1 MIFIN
6 QISSMIRTATSL
18 DGISG
23 ITAGMANQDC
33 KLAMFGDAGSSP
45 AQGSIS
51 SRSDASIPP
60 TGTEPPK
67 AENVI
72 SQIVIAK
79 GVRFPGR
86 EHDYGVRKS
95 LREVHGGFP
104 VSDEFRK
111 EEDD

>member
-1 MIFIN
+1 MI
-6 QISSMIRTATSL
+6 
-18 DGISG
+18 
-23 ITAGMANQDC
+23 
-33 KLAMFGDAGSSP
+33 GDAGSSP
-45 AQGSIS
+45 APGTRLSRCEASTPS
-51 SRSDASIPP
+51 SWHGAAK
-60 TGTEPPK
+60 K

-72 SQIVIAK
+72 SQIVIVK

-95 LREVHGGFP
+95 LREVHGGLP

>member
-1 MIFIN
+1 MGN
-6 QISSMIRTATSL
+6 A
-18 DGISG
+18 GK
-23 ITAGMANQDC
+23 ITLTPEQERWLERHFKHTRNAEA
-33 KLAMFGDAGSSP
+33 A
-45 AQGSIS
+45 
-51 SRSDASIPP
+51 
-60 TGTEPPK
+60 EK